1 VARLSIRAILAGS
14 ARIWRKDLWSLTLL
28 AAALELPL
36 VVADVAHQ
44 SASGFVNYVTPTS
57 AVVMGGLT
65 LAKVGYDRYIRFV
78 APFLAIMFVALCLF
92 VGIGA
97 VL

>member
-1 VARLSIRAILAGS
+1 MVGSRRSIAVTAY
-14 ARIWRKDLWSLTLL
+14 
-28 AAALELPL
+28 
-36 VVADVAHQ
+36 Q
-44 SASGFVNYVTPTS
+44 SASGFVNYLTPTS

-65 LAKVGYDRYIRFV
+65 LAKVGYDRYLRFV

-92 VGIGA
+92 VGIGS